1 MKKFFSFL
9 AAAAMLFTASCSNDD
24 LGENEAISL
33 GIVNWKMDDIT
44 SRYFDFEKF
53 GEDLTEE
60 ESYCELPDGRIA
72 YLCY

>member
-1 MKKFFSFL
+1 MEFS
-9 AAAAMLFTASCSNDD
+9 
-24 LGENEAISL
+24 LGENEAISS